1 MNDRARMQ
9 QPDCTTPKQ
18 EIFEA
23 LAELAQAI
31 GHVNRL
37 ELLEH
42 LAQGPRTVEELSLRS
57 GMAFA
62 NTSRHLQILRR
73 AGVVRNERQGKNVV
87 YSLTGTAG
95 IVLLIK
101 ALGSAAE
108 AHSAVVDRA
117 LNAYYRIHD
126 NHPPLTREGLAARL
140 GDDATLVIDVRAED
154 EFAISHIPGAINIP
168 FIDLHRHLADL
179 PTTGEIVVYCRG
191 PYCAQAYEAAGLL
204 RSQGF
209 RVLRLED
216 GFPEWRA
223 FGFPVAD
230 GPGPAGG

>member
-1 MNDRARMQ
+1 MNDRDPMQ
-9 QPDCTTPKQ
+9 QPSRATPKQ

-42 LAQGPRTVEELSLRS
+42 LAQGPRSVEELSLRS

-73 AGVVRNERQGKNVV
+73 AGIARSERQGKNVI
-87 YSLTGTAG
+87 YSLTGAAE

-101 ALGSAAE
+101 ALGRAAE
-108 AHSAVVDRA
+108 AQNAVVERS
-117 LNAYYRIHD
+117 LNAFYRTHD
-126 NHPPLTREGLAARL
+126 SHPPLTREGLAERL
-140 GDDATLVIDVRAED
+140 RGGGTFVIDVRAED

-168 FIDLHRHLADL
+168 FIDLHHRLADL
-179 PTTGEIVVYCRG
+179 PETGEIVVYCRG
-191 PYCAQAYEAAGLL
+191 PYCAQAYEAAGPL

-209 RVLRLED
+209 RVMRLED

-223 FGFPVAD
+223 FGFPVED
-230 GPGPAGG
+230 GPGAAEV